1 MKLSIQAKATIGITL
16 LVLLLLAASGWFYLY
31 TASKAL
37 DAEMGQ
43 RLIAIAKASAA
54 QMKWEYL
61 RLFKPG
67 SEGRLYRGIQQE
79 LQSMSAATGARSI
92 YIFDLMGKSLVD
104 SRSDVPIG
112 TQYRTLDADRVHV
125 DQAKMGTATVST
137 AFHGKDDAFYKSA
150 YAPILDSGEVVAIL
164 AVDASV
170 LFLEILESMRRNMIL
185 VAVVGMIIAIL
196 LSALFARSITVP
208 IKRLSHAARQI
219 KEGELGTQVQEYSKD
234 EVGTLAETFNEM
246 SIAISERDKR
256 LSRLNE
262 ELRQMSAGLA
272 HEVRNPLNGI
282 RIFLELTKRQ
292 CAGDTEAERMIEKA
306 DAEVQAL
313 NKVVTEFLD
322 FARPA
327 QLQRT
332 EVNLYEEIK
341 AILALL
347 GPELDSNGI
356 QIKESDL
363 DELPSVQADAEQLR
377 RVFTNIV
384 KNAQQSM
391 PHGGTLTISG
401 KAILQEE
408 VIRIEFEDTGTGI
421 TQDAIERIFDPFFTT
436 RDTGIGLGL
445 AVVKRILENHSGSI
459 ECRSEEERGTTF
471 TIILPTELPKG
482 EGREPNI
489 GR

>member
-43 RLIAIAKASAA
+43 RLIAIATSSAA

-104 SRSDVPIG
+104 SRRDMPIG

-137 AFHGKDDAFYKSA
+137 AFHGKDDAFYRSA

-170 LFLEILESMRRNMIL
+170 LFLETLESMRRSMIL
-185 VAVVGMIIAIL
+185 VGVVGMIIAIL

-246 SIAISERDKR
+246 SVAINERDKR

-282 RIFLELTKRQ
+282 RIFLELTKRH
-292 CAGDTEAERMIEKA
+292 CAGDDEAEGMIERV

-322 FARPA
+322 FAGPA

-347 GPELDSNGI
+347 GPELDSNDI
-356 QIKESDL
+356 QIKESYL
-363 DELPSVQADAEQLR
+363 SELPPVQADAEQLR

-391 PHGGTLTISG
+391 PDGGTLAISG
-401 KAILQEE
+401 KAVPAEK
-408 VIRIEFEDTGTGI
+408 VIRIEFADTGTGI
-421 TQDAIERIFDPFFTT
+421 PQDTMERIFDPFFTT
-436 RDTGIGLGL
+436 RDIGTGLGL

-459 ECRSEEERGTTF
+459 ECRSAKERGTIF

-482 EGREPNI
+482 DDREPNT